1 MMQGSLTGSMCSRS
15 QSGNHEGEET
25 NLGNSGEKMNRIRT
39 NRIRT
44 QTPEKPGER
53 LDSLKQSLL
62 PLKPKE
68 I

>member
-15 QSGNHEGEET
+15 LSGNHNREET

-44 QTPEKPGER
+44 QAPEKPGKR
-53 LDSLKQSLL
+53 LASLKQSLF
-62 PLKPKE
+62 PLKLKE